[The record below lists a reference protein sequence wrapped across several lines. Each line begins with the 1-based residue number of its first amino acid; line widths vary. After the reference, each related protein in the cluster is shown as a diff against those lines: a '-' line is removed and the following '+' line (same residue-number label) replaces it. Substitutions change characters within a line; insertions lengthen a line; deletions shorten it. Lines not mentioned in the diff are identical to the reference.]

1 VCVCECVCEDMHGVC
16 SFGVQA
22 KDTQFP
28 KNVLLLDYSMM
39 GSQPIITLY
48 SKVQF
53 NEGPCPLIQ
62 LQYHRA
68 RVMPEQPLAGQFTV
82 GDGCSGH
89 KIRQEQ
95 LSP

>member
-1 VCVCECVCEDMHGVC
+1 MCECVCEDMHGVC

-28 KNVLLLDYSMM
+28 KTVVVIDYSMM

-53 NEGPCPLIQ
+53 NEGPGPLIQ

-68 RVMPEQPLAGQFTV
+68 RVMPEQPRAGSMQWRCPTPT
-82 GDGCSGH
+82 G
-89 KIRQEQ
+89 
-95 LSP
+95 